1 MLKRMILM
9 FLVVTAFVTAIGFIK
24 YRQVQAAIAQGSS
37 YQPPPEAV
45 TTVVAGQESW
55 AETLD
60 TIGSVTA
67 VNDVTVSADLPGVV
81 ESIAF
86 ESGKSVRAGDL
97 LVQLDTRQ
105 EKAQLR
111 SAEAAESLARL
122 NLDRAKGL
130 RQEGVVSQ
138 ADFDTASAA
147 FDQAEAM
154 VAEARATI
162 GRKTIRAPFA
172 GVLGIRKVNLGMYL
186 NAGDP
191 VVPLQSLDPIF
202 VDFSVPQQEIAR
214 VRVGGSV
221 NVTTD
226 DMPDATFAGTVAA
239 LDSVV
244 DAATRNIKVRTKL
257 DNPGHHLRPGMF
269 VRARVSLPETT
280 SVIPLPAS
288 AIRYAPY
295 GNSVFIVEQ
304 VKGPKGDEYLGVR
317 QQVVTLGVARGD
329 QVAVLSGIKPGEQ
342 VVTSGVFKLR
352 NGAAVMVNNTV
363 QPGNEAAPKPEN
375 S

>member
-9 FLVVTAFVTAIGFIK
+9 LLIMAAFVTAIGFIK
-24 YRQVQAAIAQGSS
+24 FRQVQAAIAQGSS

-45 TTVVAGQESW
+45 TTVVAGEESW

-60 TIGSVTA
+60 AIGSVTA
-67 VNDVTVSADLPGVV
+67 VNDVTVSADLPGIV

-86 ESGKSVRAGDL
+86 DSGKSVRAGDL

-105 EKAQLR
+105 EQAQLKA
-111 SAEAAESLARL
+111 AEAGYSLARL

-138 ADFDTASAA
+138 ADFDAASAA
-147 FDQAEAM
+147 YDQAEAN
-154 VAEARATI
+154 VAESRATI

-172 GVLGIRKVNLGMYL
+172 GILGIRKVNLGMYL

-214 VRVGGSV
+214 VLVGGSV
-221 NVTTD
+221 SVTTD
-226 DMPDATFAGTVAA
+226 DMPDVKFAGTVTA

-244 DAATRNIKVRTKL
+244 DAATRNIKVRTRL
-257 DNPGHHLRPGMF
+257 DNPGHPLRPGMF
-269 VRARVSLPETT
+269 VRARVALPETT
-280 SVIPLPAS
+280 SVIALPAS

-304 VKGPKGDEYLGVR
+304 VKGPKGDAYLGVR
-317 QQVVTLGVARGD
+317 QQVVKLGASRGD

-342 VVTSGVFKLR
+342 VVSSGVFKLR
-352 NGAAVMVNNTV
+352 NGAAVLVNNTV
-363 QPGNEAAPKPEN
+363 QPGNDAAPKPEN